1 MNCIRGILF
10 LTLCLCTIFNLAG
23 CGSNNTVSKQVQPS
37 NAEVKK
43 EGQAA
48 KKYLMNQF
56 SNVNKDFDQ
65 KYSIRGWI
73 EAKDF
78 RSFRNEYN
86 ILAVALKIRQ
96 QITINDNDDFKK
108 LRKKINDKIHS
119 LSDTQAIQ
127 SKKNIRTAKVI
138 YKAALMADMHQ
149 IQDESDINN
158 SDENELEEFMEL
170 NSDSKSAAE
179 IKKNAKESIDNINTT
194 DMSYIK
200 NTKSTLEKYKECF
213 TQNELNALNKILSNF
228 QSSLERQVY
237 VLQQFKESSIDDGST
252 MNDNIQTIKHNFE
265 AGQKQLSQFEEK
277 LGVEYE
283 DSSDY

>member
-10 LTLCLCTIFNLAG
+10 LTICLCTIFNLVG
-23 CGSNNTVSKQVQPS
+23 CGSNNTVNKQVQPS

-65 KYSIRGWI
+65 KHSIHGWI

-96 QITINDNDDFKK
+96 QITINDDDDFKK

-158 SDENELEEFMEL
+158 SDENELREFMEL

-179 IKKNAKESIDNINTT
+179 ITKSAKESINNINTT
-194 DMSYIK
+194 DMRYIK
-200 NTKSTLEKYKECF
+200 NTKSTLEKYRECF
-213 TQNELNALNKILSNF
+213 TQNELKLLIKYFQTFSPLLRDRYMYYSN
-228 QSSLERQVY
+228 LKKAV
-237 VLQQFKESSIDDGST
+237 
-252 MNDNIQTIKHNFE
+252 
-265 AGQKQLSQFEEK
+265 
-277 LGVEYE
+277 
-283 DSSDY
+283 